1 MCAIFGIVGKSDPNL
16 LKKISMSQLYR
27 GPDSQEMYFDE
38 NKLFC
43 FGNNRLAVIDKKGGN
58 QPMFSEDKSIVV
70 VFNGAI
76 YNFKEIKKYLQNN
89 KVTFYSNSDTEVV
102 ANSYMFWGEKMFNY
116 LDGMWAMAIYD
127 KKENKI
133 IAHVAVFLTLIM
145 LLALLGMRL
154 PKSVSSG

>member
-43 FGNNRLAVIDKKGGN
+43 FGNNRLAVIDKTGGK
-58 QPMFSEDKSIVV
+58 QPMFSEDKSIVM

-76 YNFKEIKKYLQNN
+76 YNFKEIKKYVQNTYLPYYPAFYPDFPNFLQFSKNFCFSHN
-89 KVTFYSNSDTEVV
+89 F
-102 ANSYMFWGEKMFNY
+102 
-116 LDGMWAMAIYD
+116 
-127 KKENKI
+127 
-133 IAHVAVFLTLIM
+133 
-145 LLALLGMRL
+145 
-154 PKSVSSG
+154 